1 MESQDKVDKNCKE
14 GNSEH
19 CINTEIGQFGDGSD
33 IWEKIETVYD
43 KQLNNNSKNVGIG
56 M

>member
-1 MESQDKVDKNCKE
+1 MESQNKIDNKNKE

-19 CINTEIGQFGDGSD
+19 CINTEIGQFGDGSN
-33 IWEKIETVYD
+33 IWEKIETIYD
-43 KQLNNNSKNVGIG
+43 INLDKNSKNVGIG